1 MMNLVEALSR
11 MEYRLQ
17 NLVEGSLARIFS
29 RTPAGLSFTHQL
41 IESLQEQVQT
51 DDSGRFNAPHT
62 IVLYTDPG
70 QEKVIRM
77 YTGILD
83 ELSEQIEAA
92 AVESGIY
99 FNEPPV
105 LLVKPDALLPP
116 GTLKFQF
123 ETTAARPGTTDILP
137 TTPGTHHTS
146 IPLNAYLIVT
156 GEQLIPLTQS
166 VTNLGRRDDN
176 DIVISD
182 RKVSRRHAQIRLS
195 DDRYT
200 IFDLQS
206 SGGTF
211 VNGRRVHQSPLRP
224 GDVISLAGALIVFG
238 MEMPDEISK
247 TQEYRP
253 DSEQQHGTLD

>member
-1 MMNLVEALSR
+1 MNLIEALTR

-29 RTPAGLSFTHQL
+29 QSPAGMTFSHQL
-41 IESLQEQVQT
+41 IQSLQEQVQT
-51 DDSGRFNAPHT
+51 DDRGRFNAPHT

-92 AVESGIY
+92 AVESGIH

-105 LLVKPDALLPP
+105 LLVKPDARLSP

-123 ETTAARPGTTDILP
+123 ETHAARPGTTDILP
-137 TTPGTHHTS
+137 TTPGSHRTS
-146 IPLNAYLIVT
+146 IPHNAYLIVT

-166 VTNLGRRDDN
+166 VTNLGRREDN
-176 DIVISD
+176 DIVINN

-211 VNGRRVHQSPLRP
+211 VNGHRVHQSSLRP

-238 MEMPDEISK
+238 MEMPEEISK

-253 DSEQQHGTLD
+253 DSDQHDGASN